1 MGALKYIFAVLL
13 IAAVWAVVLLLGMP
27 MWIAIV
33 ATVVIIAIL
42 AAFVI
47 IKIVRAKKAAKE
59 IEKALRA
66 QADRHAASARPDL
79 RGDIDS
85 MQQEFLKAIA
95 ALKSSK
101 LAGKKPSEALY
112 ALPWYM
118 IIGPPGSGKSTALR
132 QSGLRFPY
140 QSKSGGGVQGVGG
153 TRNCQWWMTNEAV
166 ILDTAGR
173 YTTEDS
179 DRDEWMSFLDL
190 LKKNRP
196 KQPVNGVLVAIAVTD
211 VSEAHPEEV
220 HARARE
226 VRARI
231 DEVMAKLEM
240 VVPVYVLFTKV
251 DLLPGFVELFSDL
264 GNTERR
270 QIWGFTV
277 PVTQKHDPAQ
287 TFIANFDEL
296 SQTVERRAIRRM
308 GEERGADGRDK
319 IYQFPQYFEPMRDKL
334 AAFVGELMADNV
346 YAESPHLRG
355 VYFTSGTQEGR
366 TIDRIM
372 NSMAAAFGV
381 QPKLAYTTPQIEPKS
396 YFLGELFEKVIFPD
410 KNIAQR
416 SAAKIKK
423 QALVGHAIGGGL
435 MLAAIGM
442 ALLPVLSFR
451 NNRELLTNTQD
462 AIGKVEEH
470 VAAKT
475 NAPIRLNQIDPLRA
489 VERELNEH
497 EVDGAPFMMRMGMYQ
512 GSIFAAQIRT
522 LYLRTV
528 RDELIKPFLDL
539 TVEELRSF
547 VNKHGPSPDAVD
559 PDTHRD
565 YEAKLRMYLLLTAVA
580 KGGGELD
587 YPPKGE
593 PGLDEKQRG
602 WLRVRIAE
610 LWRDALKH
618 LGDVAA
624 SDTMLNVADAYIDI
638 VATDKLYLFERD
650 PKLVEGARKILKR
663 TDQIE
668 SLLNE
673 LVRDVEAPDITLAE
687 ISGSRKAL
695 LNDNTNVPGKYTRR
709 AWEGTGGIADKL
721 ASPSGDLLGNEWVL
735 GWTEEEVAATRQR
748 QQDLLR
754 SKYFTEYISAWRKFV
769 GNAYTKSPTDLAD
782 AHELLK
788 DLTGGTPPPIM
799 SMCQHVGYNTTLEDP
814 DPVIPEEVE
823 DGLAEKALEAGEKAA
838 AKKMGGKNADKLAA
852 AKKALL
858 EEKRK
863 KRAADPTLK
872 INEDVKKEFADFIK
886 FACGEVPVVPEGEP
900 RPPQAAVA
908 LDNYQTELKNVRDA
922 VQAKINEDTPENI
935 AALKKAVDVALAAT
949 DSLILEADN
958 GNWVAGSLK
967 KILPPPLRGLQQ
979 VANASAEGALTRT
992 YCVEVVEP
1000 MTKML
1005 ERYPFKGEGAEVS
1018 HQQVAEFFAPDGGKL
1033 WDFHAKVLSS
1043 RVPEKNNTFSL
1054 AKAGASARPIDPRL
1068 VQFLNRA
1075 RDLQRALF
1083 SAGGKEMVVEFDVM
1097 IRPLAAAS
1105 ATILN
1110 IDGHEIT
1117 YRNEPERWE
1126 KYVWP
1131 GEGDKKLGTILVKG
1145 AGFTDNFGQDSKWGI
1160 FRLLEEGTIADGGTG
1175 AGFNARYN
1183 LSASIGVSNKDSAVL
1198 QIRFKPQEPDI
1209 NPFFGNSDRPVTFMG
1224 VFRHPD
1230 LVPPKSVYIG
1240 GVQCE

>member
-1 MGALKYIFAVLL
+1 MAALKYIFAILL
-13 IAAVWAVVLLLGMP
+13 IAAVWAVVLLLGFP

-42 AAFVI
+42 ATWVI
-47 IKIVRAKKAAKE
+47 IKIVRAKKAARE

-66 QADRHAASARPDL
+66 QADRHASSARPDL

-85 MQQEFLKAIA
+85 MQQEFVRAIA

-101 LAGKKPSEALY
+101 LAGKKQSEALY

-153 TRNCQWWMTNEAV
+153 TRNCQWWMTNDAV

-179 DRDEWMSFLDL
+179 DREEWFSFLDL
-190 LKKNRP
+190 LKRNRP
-196 KQPVNGVLVAIAVTD
+196 KQPVNGVLVAISVTD

-287 TFIANFDEL
+287 TFVEHFDEL
-296 SQTVERRAIRRM
+296 AQTVERRAVRRM
-308 GEERGADGRDK
+308 GDERSADARDK
-319 IYQFPQYFEPMRDKL
+319 VYQFPQYFEPMRDKL

-355 VYFTSGTQEGR
+355 AYFTSGTQEGR

-372 NSMAAAFGV
+372 SSMAAAFGV
-381 QPKLAYTTPQIEPKS
+381 QPRLSYTTPQVEPKS

-416 SAAKIKK
+416 SAVKVKK
-423 QALVGHAIGGGL
+423 QALLGHAVGGGL
-435 MLAAIGM
+435 MLTAVGL

-451 NNRELLTNTQD
+451 NNDELLGNTQD
-462 AIGKVEEH
+462 AIAKVEEH

-475 NAPIRLNQIDPLRA
+475 NAPIQLDQIDPLRA
-489 VERELNEH
+489 VERELDDH
-497 EVDGAPFMMRMGMYQ
+497 EKDGTPFMMRMGMYQ
-512 GSIFAAQIRT
+512 GGLIAAPVRS

-528 RDELIKPFLDL
+528 RDELIKPFVDL
-539 TVEELRSF
+539 TVDELGRF
-547 VNKHGPSPDAVD
+547 VQKYGPSPDAVD
-559 PDTHRD
+559 SEIHREH
-565 YEAKLRMYLLLTAVA
+565 EAKLRTYLLLTAVA

-593 PGLDEKQRG
+593 PGLDEKQRE
-602 WLRVRIAE
+602 WLRVRIAD
-610 LWRDALKH
+610 LWDDALH
-618 LGDVAA
+618 HVGDVARR
-624 SDTMLNVADAYIDI
+624 DTKLNVADAYIDI
-638 VATDKLYLFERD
+638 VATDKLFLFERD
-650 PKLVEGARKILKR
+650 PKVVEGVRKILRR

-673 LVRDVEAPDITLAE
+673 LVRDVEVSDITLAE

-695 LNDNTNVPGKYTRR
+695 LNDNTNVPGKYTRH
-709 AWEGTGGIADKL
+709 AWDSGIADKL
-721 ASPSGDLLGNEWVL
+721 AAPNAELLGNEWVL
-735 GWTEEEVAATRQR
+735 GWTEEEVAKSRQR

-754 SKYFTEYISAWRKFV
+754 SKYFTEYIAAWRKFV
-769 GNAYTKSPTDLAD
+769 GNAYTKAPADLAES
-782 AHELLK
+782 HELLK
-788 DLTGGTPPPIM
+788 DLTGGTPPPLM
-799 SMCQHVGYNTTLEDP
+799 AMCQHVEFHTTLNDP
-814 DPVIPEEVE
+814 DPVIPEEAE
-823 DGLAEKALEAGEKAA
+823 GDLADAALEAGTKAV
-838 AKKMGGKNADKLAA
+838 AKKVGNRNAERLAA
-852 AKKALL
+852 ARKAML
-858 EEKRK
+858 EERRK

-872 INEDVKKEFADFIK
+872 INEDVKKEFTDFIK
-886 FACGEVPVVPEGEP
+886 FACGSASAVAEGEP
-900 RPPQAAVA
+900 TPPRAAVA
-908 LDNYQTELKNVRDA
+908 LDTYQNELKNVRDA
-922 VQAKINEDTPENI
+922 LQAKINEETPENT
-935 AALKKAVDVALAAT
+935 AALKKTVDVALAAT
-949 DSLILEADN
+949 TSLILEADN

-967 KILPPPLRGLQQ
+967 KLLPPPLRGLQQ
-979 VANASAEGALTRT
+979 LADVGVEQAMTSK

-1005 ERYPFKGEGAEVS
+1005 ERYPFKPDGAEVS
-1018 HQQVAEFFAPDGGKL
+1018 HQQFAEFLAPDGGKL
-1033 WDFHAKVLSS
+1033 WDFHAAALSS
-1043 RVPEKNNTFSL
+1043 RVPEKNNTFSI
-1054 AKAGASARPIDPRL
+1054 AKAGAAVRPVDPRL

-1083 SAGGKEMVVEFDVM
+1083 AAGGKTMVVEFDVM
-1097 IRPLAAAS
+1097 IRPSAAAS
-1105 ATILN
+1105 TRLN
-1110 IDGHEIT
+1110 IDGHEVE

-1126 KYVWP
+1126 KYLWP
-1131 GEGDKKLGTILVKG
+1131 GEGDKKVGSILVKG
-1145 AGFTDNFGQDSKWGI
+1145 SGFSDNFGQDSRWGI
-1160 FRLLEEGTIADGGTG
+1160 FRLLEDGTIAEGGNSS
-1175 AGFNARYN
+1175 GFTVRYN
-1183 LSASIGVSNKDSAVL
+1183 LSASIGTTDKDRAVL
-1198 QIRFKPQEPDI
+1198 QIRIKPQEPDI
-1209 NPFFGNSDRPVTFMG
+1209 NPFFGNSDRPVGFMSI
-1224 VFRHPD
+1224 FRHPD
-1230 LVPPKSVYIG
+1230 LVPPRSVYVG
-1240 GVQCE
+1240 GGQCD